1 MFSIKQ
7 FLSFLSLSFKI
18 IKLRLFQES
27 LKIRL
32 QIWICSHATV
42 TADNFCKGISNICW
56 HDPNVFAISLVFLLF
71 FSFYCAIV
79 KSANIIFDVY
89 CVFTYRATLKI
100 NNFRGEYLVSGLI
113 FFSEKYY
120 IYRHISFIHFC
131 TENVRFI
138 YNFCYFLEGIISEKR
153 SIRNQLYPLV

>member
-1 MFSIKQ
+1 MQ
-7 FLSFLSLSFKI
+7 QL
-18 IKLRLFQES
+18 
-27 LKIRL
+27 L
-32 QIWICSHATV
+32 QIIFARVFPIFAGMIPTCSQFRSCF
-42 TADNFCKGISNICW
+42 FC
-56 HDPNVFAISLVFLLF
+56 F

-79 KSANIIFDVY
+79 KSANIIFDV
-89 CVFTYRATLKI
+89 CVFTCRATLKI